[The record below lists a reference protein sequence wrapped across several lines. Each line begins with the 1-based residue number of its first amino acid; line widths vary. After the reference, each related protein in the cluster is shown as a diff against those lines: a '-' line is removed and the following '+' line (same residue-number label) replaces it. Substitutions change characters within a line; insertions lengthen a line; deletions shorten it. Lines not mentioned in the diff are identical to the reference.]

1 MAASE
6 KAKAYN
12 KKMFPYR
19 ETLFKQT
26 DPEFIERFDNFAFD
40 DVISTIDLDDISRFH
55 AIIASLIG
63 VGGVD
68 EYRMMIAAAMRFGVS
83 PAEIKEIA
91 YQSVAYIGIGRAYPF
106 LHATNEVFVENGIEM
121 PLASAQTTTDENRRE
136 KGEQA
141 QIEIFGEQMRGYAE
155 SGDKDTVHIRRWL
168 AENCFGDYYTRK
180 VLDYKKRE
188 MITFCFL
195 AAQGGCEPQLISH
208 IKANLRLGNDR
219 EYLIKIASQ
228 ILPYIGYP
236 RALNALA
243 CIEET
248 TVKQR

>member
-1 MAASE
+1 
-6 KAKAYN
+6 
-12 KKMFPYR
+12 
-19 ETLFKQT
+19 
-26 DPEFIERFDNFAFD
+26 
-40 DVISTIDLDDISRFH
+40 
-55 AIIASLIG
+55 
-63 VGGVD
+63 
-68 EYRMMIAAAMRFGVS
+68 
-83 PAEIKEIA
+83 
-91 YQSVAYIGIGRAYPF
+91 
-106 LHATNEVFVENGIEM
+106 
-121 PLASAQTTTDENRRE
+121 
-136 KGEQA
+136 
-141 QIEIFGEQMRGYAE
+141 MRGYAE